1 MACVV
6 RVWGALAPRW
16 ADRLGGLAITVCDRS
31 RTGDAVTTELRGV
44 LLDQA
49 ALLGVLTTLFDLGL
63 PLVSVACAPAEAPAD
78 RDLAGRPAPSPRC
91 RRFRSAASPMVRG
104 SAGSPS
110 STPATGRATDRWC
123 HCSGGTSARRRRTSR
138 ASIR

>member
-1 MACVV
+1 MARVQTGTARGATAAREAARGPRRLTIADPVACVV
-6 RVWGALAPRW
+6 RVRGALAPRW
-16 ADRLGGLAITVCDRS
+16 AARLGGLAITVCDRS

-78 RDLAGRPAPSPRC
+78 RD
-91 RRFRSAASPMVRG
+91 
-104 SAGSPS
+104 
-110 STPATGRATDRWC
+110 
-123 HCSGGTSARRRRTSR
+123 
-138 ASIR
+138 